1 MRPHV
6 CPAQNS
12 QLYTTDISGVSY
24 KAQDTTKSTLVWVI
38 ITNPIY
44 MLADAKHLP
53 PLFLK
58 HLSQAGR
65 HSIKM
70 FAT

>member
-1 MRPHV
+1 
-6 CPAQNS
+6 
-12 QLYTTDISGVSY
+12 
-24 KAQDTTKSTLVWVI
+24 
-38 ITNPIY
+38 